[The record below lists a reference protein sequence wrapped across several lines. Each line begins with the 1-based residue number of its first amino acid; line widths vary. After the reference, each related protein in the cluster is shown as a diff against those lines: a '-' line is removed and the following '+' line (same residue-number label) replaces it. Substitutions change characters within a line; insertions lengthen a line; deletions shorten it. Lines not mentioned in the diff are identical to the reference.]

1 MKVELLYFDGC
12 PGYAELRE
20 RLPLLLERAGVE
32 AEIEERRVDSQQA
45 ADRELFV
52 GSPTVRVD
60 GRDVDPAVRDWGY
73 GLRCRLYAGEEGLRR
88 VPPDAWIVEALLADR
103 QE

>member
-12 PGYAELRE
+12 PGHAELRE
-20 RLPLLLERAGVE
+20 RLPGLLAEGGVD
-32 AEIEERRVDSQQA
+32 AELEERRVDSEQA
-45 ADRELFV
+45 ADRESFL

-60 GRDVDPAVRDWGY
+60 GRDVDRGAHDRSY
-73 GLRCRLYAGEEGLRR
+73 GLRCRLYAGEDGLRR
-88 VPPDAWIVEALLADR
+88 VPPDAWIIEALLADR